1 MCWTPCISSWKFKQ
15 VLELCQF
22 ALVRCACAFN
32 LKEPGQLLLLLFTW
46 YSCYKSQSCILT
58 LVIYWKS
65 VNLLNICGRESLLN
79 WASLWCRT
87 CKNWRQWQP
96 AFQGGVYDS
105 DGTLGRQRYLCNHA
119 PIDFSLLSQAIH
131 RDHSNFKKRREKY
144 GKSKIER
151 ERERVQRRGHEE
163 CFCCPERLSP
173 VSAVKKCY
181 WWRVQMLKEGMIAN
195 KRGQKTRVGSA
206 VTAALLLCVF
216 TTTMSATLS
225 KPLLYFNFSVHYK
238 HNHWGMM
245 LQWRALSHSTSPV
258 QSTVRHWDASLNW
271 LQRFWCSC
279 DWSCAVLGCFLAALD
294 GRMID
299 EDYQVLLSD
308 GQAFAQLWVLG
319 SEHPPAGG
327 KQKISHCFLELCCR
341 NTDRF
346 YRPRV

>member
-1 MCWTPCISSWKFKQ
+1 MSYMQKLETMATSFPGRSVRFRWHLGPPALSLQSRSHWFQPFITGHSQRPFKFQKKEREIWKEQ
-15 VLELCQF
+15 D
-22 ALVRCACAFN
+22 R
-32 LKEPGQLLLLLFTW
+32 
-46 YSCYKSQSCILT
+46 
-58 LVIYWKS
+58 
-65 VNLLNICGRESLLN
+65 
-79 WASLWCRT
+79 
-87 CKNWRQWQP
+87 
-96 AFQGGVYDS
+96 
-105 DGTLGRQRYLCNHA
+105 
-119 PIDFSLLSQAIH
+119 
-131 RDHSNFKKRREKY
+131 
-144 GKSKIER
+144 ER

-258 QSTVRHWDASLNW
+258 QRTVRHWDASLNW

-279 DWSCAVLGCFLAALD
+279 DWSCAVFGCFLAALD